1 MGRSRLGGKRMTL
14 RKWMRTAAC
23 LALTAGMTM
32 AAADDAD
39 AKRVRWKMH
48 SAFGGKLIVL
58 GEGAKNIADPVTEM
72 SGGEVTLKYLEP
84 GAMVTGTAYYDQVS
98 SGALAAA
105 FGTPGSSVHNKTPY
119 PLC

>member
-58 GEGAKNIADPVTEM
+58 GERANNIADTVTEIR
-72 SGGEVTLKYLEP
+72 SDECRVGQECVR
-84 GAMVTGTAYYDQVS
+84 TGRSRWSPCASQTQ
-98 SGALAAA
+98 
-105 FGTPGSSVHNKTPY
+105 
-119 PLC
+119 